1 MLQRFASQGL
11 TIKRILPDVLALP
24 VSDHNSS
31 AALIGEQWLIRHS
44 ETEGAVVD
52 SAWLDLYLSSYL
64 QNHAEKEKAVNGI
77 HGLMIQVELRKYKY
91 LIFALQ
97 DVIPRQIR
105 IAQHDKVR
113 VL

>member
-1 MLQRFASQGL
+1 MELCDFVQFNWLLVYGRSN
-11 TIKRILPDVLALP
+11 IVK
-24 VSDHNSS
+24 
-31 AALIGEQWLIRHS
+31 AA
-44 ETEGAVVD
+44 
-52 SAWLDLYLSSYL
+52 
-64 QNHAEKEKAVNGI
+64 HAEKEKAVNGI

-105 IAQHDKVR
+105 IAQNDKVR

>member
-1 MLQRFASQGL
+1 M
-11 TIKRILPDVLALP
+11 ILC
-24 VSDHNSS
+24 S
-31 AALIGEQWLIRHS
+31 LISFRYMVGQILLKLLMR
-44 ETEGAVVD
+44 
-52 SAWLDLYLSSYL
+52 
-64 QNHAEKEKAVNGI
+64 EKEKAVNGI